1 MFNNFR
7 TARAYASA
15 RKQQRTARRRTFW
28 DAISLTELTPSEWA
42 SEKMLGQ
49 DSLLD
54 LRVSNDTIK
63 GRENLPRLEHKL
75 GWLPNGRRYR
85 LGDKKQP
92 ASKVVPFQPRK
103 DDDLM
108 LMSAEEFEQL
118 LATL

>member
-49 DSLLD
+49 DSLID
-54 LRVSNDTIK
+54 LRVYNDTIK
-63 GRENLPRLEHKL
+63 GSENLPRLDYKL
-75 GWLPNGRRYR
+75 GTLPNGRRYR
-85 LGDKKQP
+85 LGAKKKP
-92 ASKVVPFQPRK
+92 VSKIVSLSQK
-103 DDDLM
+103 DDAL
-108 LMSAEEFEQL
+108 LSAEEFEQVL
-118 LATL
+118 EAL

>member
-7 TARAYASA
+7 TARAYVSA

-63 GRENLPRLEHKL
+63 GRENLPRLDYKL
-75 GWLPNGRRYR
+75 GTLLNGRRYR
-85 LGDKKQP
+85 LGDKKKP
-92 ASKVVPFQPRK
+92 ASEIVPFQPRK
-103 DDDLM
+103 DDDDL
-108 LMSAEEFEQL
+108 LSSEEFEQL
-118 LATL
+118 LSTL